1 VRYLESRSKGSQ
13 LSILALRTF
22 LVKGAPATSAS
33 VRGVIDAAIAP
44 AAYAVTVNH
53 DDYFL
58 LCSCKCQAVFNR
70 KVLGI
75 AVRSQDLRLRGE
87 ALWTHAN
94 SKTLVLIF

>member
-1 VRYLESRSKGSQ
+1 MRYLESRSKGSQ

-22 LVKGAPATSAS
+22 LVKGAPATS
-33 VRGVIDAAIAP
+33 VRGLIDAAIAA

-53 DDYFL
+53 DEYFL

-75 AVRSQDLRLRGE
+75 AVRSQDLRRRGE